1 MSDPLIDVGDIP
13 AWIALVVSAFTLFQ
27 QSRQNDKATL
37 EREEL
42 QKSSK
47 ESLRDLQRKLRLEQM
62 IKDLDDLLT
71 LTVDYW
77 TQPGNMGATSA
88 LMIKSKSQ
96 DLAYRCNDYNRFLW
110 DSAASEFSGIR
121 RTITGGAFEVKSRT
135 AISTT
140 DPIIRE
146 ASSMIANFKIKLRQ
160 TCDSLDR
167 FL

>member
-1 MSDPLIDVGDIP
+1 MSDPLIDLGDIP
-13 AWIALVVSAFTLFQ
+13 AWIALAVSIFTFTQ
-27 QSRQNDKATL
+27 QSKQNNKTTL

-42 QKSSK
+42 QKSSTEK
-47 ESLRDLQRKLRLEQM
+47 LRDFQRKLRLEQM
-62 IKDLDDLLT
+62 IKDLDDLLM

-77 TQPGNMGATSA
+77 TQPGNTGSTSA

-121 RTITGGAFEVKSRT
+121 RAITGGAFEVKSRV
-135 AISTT
+135 AISTN
-140 DPIIRE
+140 DPFIRE
-146 ASSMIANFKIKLRQ
+146 ASNMISNFKTKLRQ